1 MKCIKFFCLLLF
13 PVVLLAQKAVIT
25 GVILDATN
33 VPLSN
38 TNVRTATK
46 GTISDENGFY
56 FLEVDAD
63 QQINISFSHVGYK
76 NVILKKVLL
85 STNETFEFNPVL
97 NTAITQIDEITITA
111 SGRKTVDAIT
121 TIEPEII
128 RLLPGATA
136 GVENVLKLL
145 PGVSSNNELST
156 QYNVR
161 GGNFDENLVY
171 VNEIEV
177 YRPFLIRS
185 GQQESL
191 SFINSAMIQN
201 VSFSAGGFQAKYG
214 DKLSSV
220 LDITYKNPVSYG
232 VQVDA
237 SLLGANATI
246 ETSGRNK
253 KLSTITGVRYRDNS
267 LLINSQ
273 ETVTNIN
280 PVAFDFQTYESYT
293 ISKKIN
299 IGFLG
304 TFSVNDYQNK
314 PSART
319 TNFGTL
325 NDPKSLTI
333 FYAGQEHNQYNT
345 ASGALKITYH
355 LTENTTLK
363 FIPSLYHTVEEESSS
378 IIAQYQL
385 GDLNSDLGTVSN
397 TKSLG
402 TQLNSARNTLD
413 ALIFNLEHKGIYHKN
428 TSKLEWGTKYSNEDI
443 RDQLRESEF
452 LDSLGF
458 LVRPSTSEFTNNEP
472 DTPFN
477 TPITALESV
486 NATNYVQTNR
496 LSAYLQYSK
505 QVDWQSNALYLNIG
519 ARTQHWSVSGKNIA
533 RNAQTVFSPR
543 AQIAFKP
550 NWEKDM
556 FFKIAAGVYH
566 QPPFYREFRDLNGRV
581 NPNVKA
587 QKSIHTVLTN
597 EYSFML
603 WNSPF
608 KLVSEAY
615 YKDLS
620 NVNTYTVEDVRIRYA
635 ANNNAKAYVYGTEFR
650 LNGAFVPGTESWVSL
665 GYMKTEENSDNRG
678 YIARPTDQR
687 IKVGVLFQDYIPS
700 IPHVKMYLNLVYNT
714 GLPGGSPNN
723 ADPYLFNSRLRDY
736 KRADLGISYTFVDE
750 NKQASKNS
758 WLSGFKELSG
768 GFELFNLFNNQ
779 NSITNTWVRDIDTK
793 QQFAV
798 PNYLTSRILNLKV
811 RMRF

>member
-1 MKCIKFFCLLLF
+1 M
-13 PVVLLAQKAVIT
+13 IT

-38 TNVRTATK
+38 TNVRTSAK

-63 QQINISFSHVGYK
+63 QQINITFSHIGHKDV
-76 NVILKKVLL
+76 VLKKVLL
-85 STNETFEFNPVL
+85 NTNETFEFNPVL
-97 NTAITQIDEITITA
+97 NTAITQIDEITVTA

-121 TIEPEII
+121 TIDPEII

-201 VSFSAGGFQAKYG
+201 VNFSAGGFQAKYG

-220 LDITYKNPVSYG
+220 LDITYKNPVSFG
-232 VQVDA
+232 VQIDA
-237 SLLGANATI
+237 SLLGANAAI
-246 ETSGRNK
+246 ETSGKNK

-304 TFSVNDYQNK
+304 TFSVNDYQNR

-345 ASGALKITYH
+345 VSGALKATYH

-363 FIPSLYHTVEEESSS
+363 LIPSLYHTIEEESSS

-385 GDLNSDLGTVSN
+385 GNLNSDLGTVSN

-413 ALIFNLEHKGIYHKN
+413 ALIFYLEHKGIYHKS
-428 TSKLEWGTKYSNEDI
+428 TSKLEWGAKYSHEDI

-458 LVRPSTSEFTNNEP
+458 LVRPNTSEFINNEP
-472 DTPFN
+472 ATPFN

-496 LSAYLQYSK
+496 ISAYLQYSK

-556 FFKIAAGVYH
+556 F
-566 QPPFYREFRDLNGRV
+566 L
-581 NPNVKA
+581 
-587 QKSIHTVLTN
+587 
-597 EYSFML
+597 
-603 WNSPF
+603 
-608 KLVSEAY
+608 KL
-615 YKDLS
+615 
-620 NVNTYTVEDVRIRYA
+620 
-635 ANNNAKAYVYGTEFR
+635 
-650 LNGAFVPGTESWVSL
+650 
-665 GYMKTEENSDNRG
+665 
-678 YIARPTDQR
+678 Q
-687 IKVGVLFQDYIPS
+687 
-700 IPHVKMYLNLVYNT
+700 
-714 GLPGGSPNN
+714 
-723 ADPYLFNSRLRDY
+723 
-736 KRADLGISYTFVDE
+736 
-750 NKQASKNS
+750 
-758 WLSGFKELSG
+758 
-768 GFELFNLFNNQ
+768 
-779 NSITNTWVRDIDTK
+779 
-793 QQFAV
+793 
-798 PNYLTSRILNLKV
+798 
-811 RMRF
+811 